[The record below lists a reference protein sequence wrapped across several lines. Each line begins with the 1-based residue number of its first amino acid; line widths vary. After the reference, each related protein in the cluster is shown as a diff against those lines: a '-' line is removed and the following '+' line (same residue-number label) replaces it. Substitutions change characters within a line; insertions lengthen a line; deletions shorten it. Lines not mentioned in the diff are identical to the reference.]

1 MNTEMNLKKLPVGLL
16 KPAKYNPRKDLRP
29 GDPAY
34 EKIKRSLHDFGYV
47 DPVIWNEVT
56 GNIVGGHQRYKVLL
70 AEGVTE
76 IDCVVVH
83 IEDPQDE
90 KALNIALNKAV
101 GEWEPKALAELL
113 ADLQLSGYD
122 LGATGFDA
130 AEVDDLFSQVHDKD
144 VKDDDCELDAAEVT
158 PFVKP
163 GDLWTLG
170 RHRMLCGDATSA
182 DDVARLMDGL
192 PRQPRRHRPA
202 VQRRLRIGGRQ
213 EDPERQHGR

>member
-1 MNTEMNLKKLPVGLL
+1 MNTQMNLRRISVEKL

-113 ADLQLSGYD
+113 TDLQLSGYD

-130 AEVDDLFSQVHDKD
+130 A
-144 VKDDDCELDAAEVT
+144 
-158 PFVKP
+158 
-163 GDLWTLG
+163 
-170 RHRMLCGDATSA
+170 R
-182 DDVARLMDGL
+182 
-192 PRQPRRHRPA
+192 
-202 VQRRLRIGGRQ
+202 RRLTTCFPRCMTRTS
-213 EDPERQHGR
+213 RTTTANWTRRR